1 MLNLELLRKL
11 GMTVELG
18 KSYKNNSQEI
28 VEIVFMDEYDKNV
41 FLDNFGRSYRIDGKY
56 FYENSKYD
64 LLEEI

>member
-1 MLNLELLRKL
+1 MLVV
-11 GMTVELG
+11 MVELG
-18 KSYKNNSQEI
+18 KSYKNNSQET